1 MTGAELKEWR
11 LRLGL
16 TQEQAGEAL
25 GRSRVWVWSIERYP
39 DKEIEERM
47 VALACAR
54 VEDIVRRAETKQ
66 CPCKIVGSGR

>member
-16 TQEQAGEAL
+16 TQAQAGQAL
-25 GRSRVWVWSIERYP
+25 GRSRVWVWSMERCP

-54 VEDIVRRAETKQ
+54 VEVRYLLGKGVKKWKLIKA
-66 CPCKIVGSGR
+66 